1 MKFHKTLLLFLIL
14 ISLLLTNCSTL
25 TPEIRENV
33 FDQTVAAHL
42 NAIQNRDL
50 NELLNTVDKEVVT
63 LILPNGELSQTTKEY
78 EKINS
83 EWFEDK
89 HWSIDADVVQKRIQK
104 ETGIALIKITYHE
117 KEASAADRVFQYYL
131 TLVFTLQNNEWKLIF
146 DQNTIIK
153 QPEI

>member
-1 MKFHKTLLLFLIL
+1 MKFHHTLNFFFILLTI
-14 ISLLLTNCSTL
+14 LLTNCSTL

-50 NELLNTVDKEVVT
+50 DELLNTVYKDVVT

-78 EKINS
+78 EKINY

-89 HWSIDADVVQKRIQK
+89 HWSIDADLVQKRIQK
-104 ETGIALIKITYHE
+104 ETGIALIKITYHD
-117 KEASAADRVFQYYL
+117 KEASAADSVFQYYL
-131 TLVFTLQNNEWKLIF
+131 TLVFTLQNDEWKLIF